1 MNHKEKTKK
10 TVSFNEPKRSA
21 QSISRAKNEWGVWYF
36 EEKSEVFITHQ
47 ADSNQLFLRIGRVL
61 TTEYWLLLFEH
72 NTSYKTLHYSKYVY
86 WTLVAMAKK
95 IPFA

>member
-1 MNHKEKTKK
+1 MNHKDSTKRHEK

-47 ADSNQLFLRIGRVL
+47 ADSNQLFLRIGRVVQVIQPNIDCFCL
-61 TTEYWLLLFEH
+61 NTIVIEH
-72 NTSYKTLHYSKYVY
+72 FIIQKY
-86 WTLVAMAKK
+86 A
-95 IPFA
+95 I

>member
-21 QSISRAKNEWGVWYF
+21 QSISRAKNEWDVWYF

-47 ADSNQLFLRIGRVL
+47 ADSNQFSLSIGRLQPNIDCFCLNTIVI
-61 TTEYWLLLFEH
+61 EH
-72 NTSYKTLHYSKYVY
+72 FIIQKYVY
-86 WTLVAMAKK
+86 WTLVGMTNE